1 MQIQKR
7 TEKRN
12 LFLIYFG
19 TITSLIGDEIGNVA
33 ISIWVALQTDNPINF
48 ALVYSAAK
56 FSRIV
61 FSLFSGS
68 IVDSFNRKKLLYLS
82 DSAQFVLNVFILF
95 LILLNLD
102 FKLKV
107 FLFCLISVV
116 QGFCLSIFKPSSR
129 AILPEIINKENLKKA
144 NSVLEMSKSL
154 ISMLAVIFA
163 AGLVMLLGCE
173 VCILINAITFFIS
186 ALSEIFIRYD
196 FKKKDEQKKAE
207 SKLKKIFDGY
217 RYVLSEKE
225 LLRFALLASCLN
237 FFCTPIFS
245 NILTYQFKT
254 VFMFNWQSAF
264 SVINKFLK
272 DEKSFLTLLSTIVF
286 FGLGIG
292 NILGSLA
299 SRKVSGKNI
308 KFFALVLPAFSF
320 LILGF
325 YFWFL
330 KENNFLFN
338 IILLGGI
345 ISSSA
350 LLAGFSMGVFNVYV
364 TSLYQK
370 KVQPE
375 FSGRFFAFNTVLIQI
390 SSPIGMLIGSS
401 IAAIGIF
408 YPVFLF
414 AGGILFFSYIVY
426 CRFYFI

>member
-1 MQIQKR
+1 
-7 TEKRN
+7 
-12 LFLIYFG
+12 
-19 TITSLIGDEIGNVA
+19 
-33 ISIWVALQTDNPINF
+33 
-48 ALVYSAAK
+48 
-56 FSRIV
+56 
-61 FSLFSGS
+61 
-68 IVDSFNRKKLLYLS
+68 
-82 DSAQFVLNVFILF
+82 
-95 LILLNLD
+95 
-102 FKLKV
+102 
-107 FLFCLISVV
+107 
-116 QGFCLSIFKPSSR
+116 
-129 AILPEIINKENLKKA
+129 
-144 NSVLEMSKSL
+144 
-154 ISMLAVIFA
+154 MLAVIFA

-299 SRKVSGKNI
+299 SRKVSDKNI
-308 KFFALVLPAFSF
+308 NFFALVLPAFSF

-345 ISSSA
+345 ISLSA

-426 CRFYFI
+426 CCSLQANFRLK

>member
-1 MQIQKR
+1 
-7 TEKRN
+7 
-12 LFLIYFG
+12 
-19 TITSLIGDEIGNVA
+19 
-33 ISIWVALQTDNPINF
+33 
-48 ALVYSAAK
+48 
-56 FSRIV
+56 
-61 FSLFSGS
+61 
-68 IVDSFNRKKLLYLS
+68 
-82 DSAQFVLNVFILF
+82 
-95 LILLNLD
+95 
-102 FKLKV
+102 
-107 FLFCLISVV
+107 
-116 QGFCLSIFKPSSR
+116 
-129 AILPEIINKENLKKA
+129 
-144 NSVLEMSKSL
+144 
-154 ISMLAVIFA
+154 
-163 AGLVMLLGCE
+163 
-173 VCILINAITFFIS
+173 
-186 ALSEIFIRYD
+186 
-196 FKKKDEQKKAE
+196 
-207 SKLKKIFDGY
+207 
-217 RYVLSEKE
+217 
-225 LLRFALLASCLN
+225 
-237 FFCTPIFS
+237 
-245 NILTYQFKT
+245 
-254 VFMFNWQSAF
+254 MFNWLSAF

-292 NILGSLA
+292 NIPGSLA

-414 AGGILFFSYIVY
+414 AGIFLLLLW
-426 CRFYFI
+426 FIYMSR